1 MSSRD
6 DEGFRVR
13 LRPPRAKGA
22 EQSLKFVDR
31 VLALTA
37 KAGATRR
44 TQRSLGRKSGG
55 AKRGR
60 GYVVSKMLGHSASA
74 RTRRVIIKTRLV
86 VLKRAGPRSVQ
97 KHLRYIE
104 REGVGREGE
113 RGRAYGPIDEATDIS
128 RFEERGREDRHQ
140 FRFIVSPED
149 AIAIGDLK
157 PFTRTLMTR
166 MEADLGTKLEWV
178 AVDHWDTDNPHTH
191 IVLRGKDESG
201 HDLVIARDYISHGM
215 RLRAGELA
223 TDWLGPRTESEIRHS
238 LQREVTAERWTS
250 LDAEIQRALKG
261 DLLELRSDASKQW
274 TPVQRSLVMGRLSHL
289 KTMELADEQSPGVWK
304 VAPQT
309 EPALRAMGERGDIIR
324 TMQRTFSAQ
333 RRDYAIF
340 DPQRNDLSIV
350 GRLASK
356 GQADELSDRSYMIVD
371 SIDGRAHYVALPAN
385 MDVDQ
390 WPVGGIV
397 EVKGQT
403 APRTVDRTIV
413 ELADDGIYRTEKHL
427 KLARVEATRGQDA
440 EVFVGTHVRRLEA
453 LRRAGMVERME
464 AGVWKVPSDL
474 AERGRR
480 YDAQRLEGGHVQ
492 LLSQLPIE
500 RQTRAIGATWLDRQL
515 THDPIT
521 IADSGFGSET
531 RNALRQ
537 RLAFLVDEGFA
548 DRWATKIV
556 LRPNLLVSLR
566 DRELDSVSKSIAA
579 ESGLSYRRTSN
590 GQRVS
595 GIYRRSL
602 MLNSGRFAMIDDGSG
617 FSLVPWRPVI
627 ERHIGRELSGVVNG
641 ASVSWAFSR
650 SRSPAL

>member
-1 MSSRD
+1 MSNHD
-6 DEGFRVR
+6 DDQFRVK
-13 LRPPRAKGA
+13 LRPPRAKGSA
-22 EQSLKFVDR
+22 SSHRFISR
-31 VLALTA
+31 VLSLTS
-37 KAGATRR
+37 KAGSTAGLK
-44 TQRSLGRKSGG
+44 RSTGRNSRGAQHGRGHVVAKLLGQS
-55 AKRGR
+55 ASNRGR
-60 GYVVSKMLGHSASA
+60 
-74 RTRRVIIKTRLV
+74 RVAIKTRFV
-86 VLKRAGPRSVQ
+86 VLKRAAPRSTQ

-104 REGVGREGE
+104 REGVTREGKP
-113 RGRAYGPIDEATDIS
+113 GRAYGPVNDALDTAS
-128 RFEERGREDRHQ
+128 FEERGHEDRHQ

-149 AIAIGDLK
+149 ALSFGDLK
-157 PFTRTLMTR
+157 PFTRALMGR

-223 TDWLGPRTESEIRHS
+223 TEWLGPRTESEIRHS

-250 LDAEIQRALKG
+250 LDAEIQRTLKG
-261 DLLELRSDASKQW
+261 DVLELRSDNSKQW
-274 TPVQRSLVMGRLSHL
+274 TPVQRSLVTGRLSHL
-289 KTMELADEQSPGVWK
+289 KTMELAEEQSPGVWK
-304 VAPQT
+304 VGPQT

-324 TMQRTFSAQ
+324 TMQRTFGAQ

-371 SIDGRAHYVALPAN
+371 GIDGRAHYVALPAN

-403 APRTVDRTIV
+403 APRTVDCTIV
-413 ELADDGIYRTEKHL
+413 ALADDGIYRTEKHL

-440 EVFVGTHVRRLEA
+440 EVYVGTHVRRLEA

-500 RQTRAIGATWLDRQL
+500 RQTRATGATWLDRQL

-521 IADSGFGSET
+521 IADAGFGSET

-556 LRPNLLVSLR
+556 LRPNLVVSLR

-602 MLNSGRFAMIDDGSG
+602 MLNSGRFAMIDNDHA

-627 ERHIGRELSGVVNG
+627 ERHLGEEISGLLNG
-641 ASVSWAFSR
+641 LNVSWDFSK
-650 SRSPAL
+650 SRGLAR